1 MTLSR
6 RSFLGVAAAGTVAVA
21 TAGCSTQAD
30 PENEEN
36 SGGNNPSD
44 TAWES
49 LRSKLEGTLVRPG
62 DPTFPAMGL
71 PRNTAFADIRPVGA
85 AVCASSTDVQ
95 ECVRWAVENDVPI
108 VPRSPG
114 AHSYAGYGATTG
126 LSIDLSRLQNVAF
139 DSDAETVKLGGGT
152 LLGPASLTLADSG
165 VYIPV
170 GQCQTVGI
178 AGLALAGGLSFNSR
192 LRGLT
197 CDNLVE
203 IEGVDAKGELFRSS
217 SAENPE
223 LFWAQRGGG
232 GGTFAINTSFTIR
245 TYPATKLSVF
255 RLVWTGDPA
264 KLGAGWSAMQKTL
277 VGAPNEYSFLSTFA
291 VTSPD
296 RQSRNYRY
304 RAQGQFHGSS
314 AQLREILTPALE
326 ASPDS
331 VYIQDTTFLDGSRFL
346 SELGAPNAYLSKSAF
361 LSEYYPDAAV
371 SVFVERLKEWPV
383 NMSLGAIRMFSW
395 AGAIN
400 EVPAGETA
408 FVHRDAKLLSE
419 GEVGWYPG
427 TPAPEVDQGK
437 AWLQQMWKDL
447 EQYQNGSAFQNFM
460 DPTLENWED
469 AYFGD
474 NLSRLR
480 SVKQQ
485 WDPDN
490 VFSNRQSIRP

>member
-1 MTLSR
+1 
-6 RSFLGVAAAGTVAVA
+6 
-21 TAGCSTQAD
+21 
-30 PENEEN
+30 
-36 SGGNNPSD
+36 
-44 TAWES
+44 
-49 LRSKLEGTLVRPG
+49 
-62 DPTFPAMGL
+62 MGL
-71 PRNTAFADIRPVGA
+71 PRNTAFAGIRPVGA
-85 AVCASSTDVQ
+85 AVCASASDVQ
-95 ECVRWAVENDVPI
+95 DSVRWAVENNVPI

-126 LSIDLSRLQNVAF
+126 LSIDLSRLQGVVF

-152 LLGPASLTLADSG
+152 LLGAAGLTLAESG

-203 IEGVDAKGELFRSS
+203 IEGVDASGEFFRSS
-217 SAENPE
+217 VSENPE

-232 GGTFAINTSFTIR
+232 GGTFAINTSFTVKA
-245 TYPATKLSVF
+245 YPARNLSVF
-255 RLVWTGDPA
+255 RLVWTGDPDR
-264 KLGAGWSAMQKTL
+264 LGDGWSAMQKVL
-277 VGAPNEYSFLSTFA
+277 DGAPQEYSFLSTFA

-296 RQSRNYRY
+296 GQARRYRY
-304 RAQGQFHGSS
+304 RAQGQFHGPS
-314 AQLREILTPALE
+314 AKLREILAPALK

-331 VYIQDTTFLDGSRFL
+331 ADVHDASFLDGTRFL

-361 LSEYYPDAAV
+361 LSRAYPDDAIAV
-371 SVFVERLKEWPV
+371 FTERLREWPV
-383 NMSLGAIRMFSW
+383 TMSLGAIRMFSW
-395 AGAIN
+395 GGAIN
-400 EVPAGETA
+400 DVPADDTA
-408 FVHRDAKLLSE
+408 FVHRDAQLLSE

-427 TPAPEVDQGK
+427 TPVSDVELGQG
-437 AWLQQMWKDL
+437 WLQQMWQDL
-447 EQYQNGSAFQNFM
+447 APYHNGSAFQNFM

-480 SVKQQ
+480 EVKRK

-490 VFSNRQSIRP
+490 VFSNNQSIRP